1 MHKDLRR
8 TCTAIALL
16 IKTRNVSFMKFDLDS
31 TTSLWEYSCSMYLFL
46 KCFILTTFDS
56 QLNKLVA
63 LVNAVFAKQGRKFK
77 KDEKVLAYPSQ
88 YYSRLFNFYDNMTKT

>member
-1 MHKDLRR
+1 MGVFLFGEP
-8 TCTAIALL
+8 
-16 IKTRNVSFMKFDLDS
+16 VS
-31 TTSLWEYSCSMYLFL
+31 CVV
-46 KCFILTTFDS
+46 LTTFAS

-88 YYSRLFNFYDNMTKT
+88 YYSRLFNFYDNMTRT

>member
-1 MHKDLRR
+1 ML
-8 TCTAIALL
+8 
-16 IKTRNVSFMKFDLDS
+16 VSKKSDLDS
-31 TTSLWEYSCSMYLFL
+31 SRL
-46 KCFILTTFDS
+46 KFVGVDAQCISVIFILTVFDS

-88 YYSRLFNFYDNMTKT
+88 YYSRLFNFYDNMTRT

>member
-1 MHKDLRR
+1 MKLDKLQKS
-8 TCTAIALL
+8 IML
-16 IKTRNVSFMKFDLDS
+16 VSNKCDLDS
-31 TTSLWEYSCSMYLFL
+31 SRLTFVGVDVQCISVI
-46 KCFILTTFDS
+46 FILTVFAS

-88 YYSRLFNFYDNMTKT
+88 YYSRLFNFYDNMTRT